1 MSDAMVYYLML
12 FLATAAGYLIRKYVL
27 PGYRQVT
34 AINPD
39 DLEGLS
45 KWALKLCRAAKNMSS
60 TLSSAYARREWVLEQ
75 LQALCKKCGIVLT
88 DEQVRA
94 LLEAAYDEMLAEDAI
109 QASNT
114 ALLPREGKR

>member
-1 MSDAMVYYLML
+1 MSDAMIYYLLL
-12 FLATAAGYLIRKYVL
+12 FLATAAGYLIRTYVL
-27 PGYRQVT
+27 PGYRQV
-34 AINPD
+34 
-39 DLEGLS
+39 S
-45 KWALKLCRAAKNMSS
+45 KGALTRCRAATNMSS

-109 QASNT
+109 QVGGVA
-114 ALLPREGKR
+114 ALPREGKR